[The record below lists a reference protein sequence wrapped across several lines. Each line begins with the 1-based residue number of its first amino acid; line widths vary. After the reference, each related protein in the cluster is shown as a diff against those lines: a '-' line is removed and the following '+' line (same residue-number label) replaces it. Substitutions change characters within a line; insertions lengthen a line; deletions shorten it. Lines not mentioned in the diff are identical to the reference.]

1 MNKKIINI
9 QCSMFNVQVKTH
21 ILLNKLKIILLLIL
35 PGKILKQVKNN
46 FTLSIE
52 C

>member
-9 QCSMFNVQVKTH
+9 QCSMFKLEHTF
-21 ILLNKLKIILLLIL
+21 LLNKLKIILLLIL

-46 FTLSIE
+46 FTLSID